1 MAHDGLLVIGYGSDL
16 RGDDAAGLLAD
27 RRLARLGFHAIA
39 VHQLT
44 PELAEQVAAAR
55 QVIFLDADARVA
67 SGKFRSNVL
76 PQPKPPARWSI
87 TPRPPACCVW
97 RKKLT
102 APRPEARVIG
112 LGGRRFHVGARPS
125 NEARRAIAKA
135 IAATHAEWLPP
146 SLRGTGSMEIASVE
160 GALERPWRDR
170 RHGSPPSRPFRT
182 FFDRTF

>member
-16 RGDDAAGLLAD
+16 RGDDAAGLLAA

-67 SGKFRSNVL
+67 SGEIAVERIAATEATGALEHHATPAGVL
-76 PQPKPPARWSI
+76 RLAKEAYG
-87 TPRPPACCVW
+87 A
-97 RKKLT
+97 
-102 APRPEARVIG
+102 APEARVIG

-125 NEARRAIAKA
+125 SEARRAIARA

-160 GALERPWRDR
+160 GAFERPWREHLG
-170 RHGSPPSRPFRT
+170 RHRKPVQPAFSRVS
-182 FFDRTF
+182 